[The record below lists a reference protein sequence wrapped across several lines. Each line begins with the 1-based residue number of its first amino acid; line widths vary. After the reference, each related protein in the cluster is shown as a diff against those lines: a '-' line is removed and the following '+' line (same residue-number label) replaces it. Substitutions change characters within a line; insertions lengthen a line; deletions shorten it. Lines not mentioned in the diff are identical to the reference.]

1 MTIKGIGS
9 TRLVPLTIIGLIACV
24 SYVLPSKALLVLLLW
39 SLVSVP
45 IGILIGH
52 CVLRDE

>member
-1 MTIKGIGS
+1 MEMKGRGA
-9 TRLVPLTIIGLIACV
+9 TRLAPLTIVVLTAGLLYI
-24 SYVLPSKALLVLLLW
+24 LPSKALLIVLLW

>member
-1 MTIKGIGS
+1 MDTKGSGSDRLAPVTI
-9 TRLVPLTIIGLIACV
+9 VALTAGLLYI
-24 SYVLPSKALLVLLLW
+24 LPSKALLIVLLW
-39 SLVSVP
+39 SLASVP

>member
-1 MTIKGIGS
+1 METKGRGS
-9 TRLVPLTIIGLIACV
+9 TRLAPLTIVILTVGLLYI
-24 SYVLPSKALLVLLLW
+24 LPSKALLIVLLW
-39 SLVSVP
+39 SLLSVP

>member
-1 MTIKGIGS
+1 METKGRGS
-9 TRLVPLTIIGLIACV
+9 IRLAPLTIVVLTAGLLYI
-24 SYVLPSKALLVLLLW
+24 LPSKALLIVLLW